1 MASFRSG
8 CCFKAYSD
16 NEIITSIFLS
26 HSFAPLIRIICI
38 SDSNSVDVDNGM
50 KKFGRGGDKRT
61 RVWVNREKGES
72 ETESGLYW
80 TRGTH
85 VKRYSQQRKT
95 IEHYGGQERESGM
108 RNSAIEL
115 LPNKPNG
122 VSGGDWD

>member
-1 MASFRSG
+1 MERYASRRPVGRQGGGAFHHYEDFRASRFG
-8 CCFKAYSD
+8 
-16 NEIITSIFLS
+16 NT
-26 HSFAPLIRIICI
+26 R

-95 IEHYGGQERESGM
+95 IEHYGGQ
-108 RNSAIEL
+108 A
-115 LPNKPNG
+115 
-122 VSGGDWD
+122 